1 MSEIKKP
8 GIYIEEQN
16 AFPNSVIEVASAIP
30 AFVGYTEKASYK
42 EKSLI
47 NKPIKIGSLNDFHV
61 FFGGPPL
68 PQFSIEKVTDQS
80 SADLVSHGQFYQI
93 KQSDIRYLLYSS
105 ILLFFQNGGSSC
117 FIVSVGDYK
126 SPIVASSFISGI
138 ITLEKEQEPTLLL
151 IPETILLP
159 DSDTCATV
167 QKEMLRHC
175 GEVMKNRVA
184 ILDLFDGYKAQND
197 FTGNPVKSFREKTG
211 TDNLSYGAAYYP
223 WLNTSIVKTSDLGIA
238 NISSAETLQEI
249 LKNELNQKGIKDDDP
264 KYKLVHDDI
273 DKIKESN
280 LSDSDQTRLNQTFYQ
295 IGQAF
300 RSIIQS
306 IQQQLNLLPPS
317 PALAGIYTS
326 SDNSEGVWKA
336 PANMSLASVISLSVS
351 IGDKEQGD
359 LNSPLDGKAI
369 NAIRSFTGEGVLI
382 WGARTLDA
390 NSQDWRYINVRRT
403 IIVLEQSIKLACRTY
418 VFASNDAQTWT
429 SVKSM
434 ISNFLTNFW
443 KSGGL
448 VGPSPNDAFQVSVGL
463 GETMTAQDILEGLM
477 KVVVKV
483 AILRPAEFMIIS
495 IEQQMQRA

>member
-8 GIYIEEQN
+8 GVYIEEQN

-30 AFVGYTEKASYK
+30 AFVGYTEKASYE

-47 NKPIKIGSLNDFHV
+47 NKPIKISSLNDFQAC
-61 FFGGPPL
+61 FGGPPL
-68 PQFSIEKVTDQS
+68 PQFSIEKVAVQS
-80 SADLVSHGQFYQI
+80 SSDLVSHGQFYQI
-93 KQSDIRYLLYSS
+93 KQSDNRYLLYSS
-105 ILLFFQNGGSSC
+105 ILLFFQNGGGSC
-117 FIVSVGDYK
+117 YIVSVGDYK
-126 SPIVASSFISGI
+126 SPIGANSFFSGI
-138 ITLEKEQEPTLLL
+138 KTLENEQEPTLLL
-151 IPETILLP
+151 IPEAILLP

-184 ILDLFDGYKAQND
+184 ILDLFDGYKSQND
-197 FTGNPVKSFREKTG
+197 LIGNPVESFRKNIG

-223 WLNTSIVKTSDLGIA
+223 WLNTSIVEKSDLGIA

-249 LKNELNQKGIKDDDP
+249 LKNELIQKGIKDDDP
-264 KYKLVHDDI
+264 KYKLVYDDI
-273 DKIKESN
+273 DKITESN
-280 LSDSDQTRLNQTFYQ
+280 LSDSDQTRLNQTFFQ

-317 PALAGIYTS
+317 PALAGIYTLA
-326 SDNSEGVWKA
+326 DNFEGVWKA
-336 PANMSLASVISLSVS
+336 PANMSLASVISLPVA
-351 IGDKEQGD
+351 IRDEEQGD

-369 NAIRSFTGEGVLI
+369 NAIRSFIGQGVLV
-382 WGARTLDA
+382 WGARTLDS

-403 IIVLEQSIKLACRTY
+403 IIVLEQSIKLACRAY
-418 VFASNDAQTWT
+418 VFASNDTQTWT

-448 VGPSPNDAFQVSVGL
+448 SGPSPNDAFQVSVGF

-495 IEQQMQRA
+495 IDQQMQRA